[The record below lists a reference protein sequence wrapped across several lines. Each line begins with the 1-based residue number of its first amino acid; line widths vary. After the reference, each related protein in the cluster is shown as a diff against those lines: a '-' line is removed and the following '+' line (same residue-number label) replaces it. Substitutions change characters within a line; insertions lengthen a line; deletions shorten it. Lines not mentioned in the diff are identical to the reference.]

1 MRITSK
7 GQVTIPNEIRKL
19 AGLEPQTEVEFGFQ
33 DGIVVLTKKPER
45 ADSTEVIRGI
55 FKNRGMN
62 TDEVMQLT
70 RWED

>member
-19 AGLEPQTEVEFGFQ
+19 AGLEPQTEVEFRFQ
-33 DGIVVLTKKPER
+33 DGVIVLTKKPER
-45 ADSTEVIRGI
+45 ADPVDAVRGI

-62 TDEVMQLT
+62 TD
-70 RWED
+70 